1 MFLVLRPLFLDLAT
15 FPGPG
20 SDAASGE
27 SDVGTSS
34 EAADLLLDYMQDE
47 VGLDALQGFT
57 PAQMDRAL
65 DKVGHDL
72 LSGCWFSLQRRSVL
86 TPEKTVSKE
95 HSLSEM
101 L

>member
-1 MFLVLRPLFLDLAT
+1 
-15 FPGPG
+15 
-20 SDAASGE
+20 
-27 SDVGTSS
+27 VGTSS

-65 DKVGHDL
+65 DKVGHGL
-72 LSGCWFSLQRRSVL
+72 LSGCCWFSFQRRIVL

-95 HSLSEM
+95 HSLNEM
-101 L
+101 LSKKLVNAAL